1 MRPSQKMI
9 YAGECARVSQ
19 QFAQATTRYG
29 ASAAMCI
36 AASAVQPCCGAI
48 RYRLDHTPDDRHL
61 RRAPIARVNGRKGG
75 LSER

>member
-19 QFAQATTRYG
+19 RFPQATTRYG

-36 AASAVQPCCGAI
+36 AASAVQLGCGAI
-48 RYRLDHTPDDRHL
+48 RYRLDRTPDVRDL

>member
-19 QFAQATTRYG
+19 QFPQADDTIRRVP
-29 ASAAMCI
+29 AMCI
-36 AASAVQPCCGAI
+36 AASAVQPWCGAI